1 MSLCCDCR
9 RKPWPYALVLFISTF
24 VGFVTW
30 LTLSA
35 AGIPADSRLWF
46 TAGAFVA
53 AGVILSSYMVSC
65 IRRHCSDDNHNHM
78 A

>member
-1 MSLCCDCR
+1 MALCNKCR
-9 RKPWPYALVLFISTF
+9 KKPWPYALVLFISTF

-35 AGIPADSRLWF
+35 VGFETGTRSLL
-46 TAGAFVA
+46 TAGAFLA
-53 AGVILSSYMVSC
+53 ATVVLSGYMVSC
-65 IRRHCSDDNHNHM
+65 LRRHCSDDGHV

>member
-1 MSLCCDCR
+1 MNLCCECR
-9 RKPWPYALVLFISTF
+9 KKPWPYALVLFISTF

-35 AGIPADSRLWF
+35 AGLTADTLAWG
-46 TAGAFVA
+46 AGCAFLVSA
-53 AGVILSSYMVSC
+53 LILYGYMISC
-65 IRRHCSDDNHNHM
+65 MRRHCSHDNHV